1 MDTPLSFFNFLRGKD
16 EHPAG
21 NRNACVRQHPN
32 FGGMSIFLR
41 CPTEKEERVRSL
53 LFAMDGT
60 LCVKMVVTA
69 LSENRFCLERKV
81 VMGISLAIISLCFVI
96 LIFLGYAAAAV
107 AAGIYVYRD
116 AKKRGME
123 AVLWTVLA
131 VMIPGFL
138 GVIAYLLV
146 RDRQKAFC
154 MGTVVCPQCG
164 RQIQTD
170 FSVCPYCGLMLRKE
184 SR

>member
-1 MDTPLSFFNFLRGKD
+1 
-16 EHPAG
+16 
-21 NRNACVRQHPN
+21 
-32 FGGMSIFLR
+32 
-41 CPTEKEERVRSL
+41 
-53 LFAMDGT
+53 
-60 LCVKMVVTA
+60 
-69 LSENRFCLERKV
+69 
-81 VMGISLAIISLCFVI
+81 MGISLAIISLCFVI